1 MSSKQDL
8 ERSVLLAAREHGI
21 GTILFRNAL
30 AKRLGLNLT
39 ESLCLTVLGIKS
51 VSTPTELARYI
62 GLTTGSTTA
71 LLDRLEKRNFIRRK
85 PNPEDRRGVMIEIEE
100 TYARAAQGLVAG
112 IQKAHRELIARYS
125 EGELETIA
133 DFLHRLA
140 GKLGE
145 QAERIGSE
153 AYGGQEYA
161 AHHQQSE

>member
-1 MSSKQDL
+1 MSSKHDL
-8 ERSVLLAAREHGI
+8 ERRVLLAAREHGI

-71 LLDRLEKRNFIRRK
+71 LLDRLEKRSFIQRK
-85 PNPEDRRGVMIEIEE
+85 PNPEDRRGVIIEIDE
-100 TYARAAQGLVAG
+100 TYARTAQGLVAG

-153 AYGGQEYA
+153 ASGGKEYA